1 MKLPPTAILYII
13 VRPLIDVLFECFS
26 LLLARLPERIVPC
39 AGTVCCNV
47 TAHPV
52 RAGIARRV
60 CLQIGDDK
68 RVRRGGRDSVRR
80 HDTTPRAAEEALPDS
95 FQLVR
100 RRRSLVTDST
110 IDVVKMA

>member
-1 MKLPPTAILYII
+1 MLLRVVVCPPA
-13 VRPLIDVLFECFS
+13 DVFFECLS
-26 LLLARLPERIVPC
+26 LLLARLPERIVPR
-39 AGTVCCNV
+39 AGTVRCDV

-60 CLQIGDDK
+60 CLQVGDDQ
-68 RVRRGGRDSVRR
+68 RVRRGDRDSVRR
-80 HDTTPRAAEEALPDS
+80 HDTTPRPAEEALPDS
-95 FQLVR
+95 FELVR